1 MSDRDTFLPKFAAL
15 ALIGAGLVFWARSV
29 LDPYALSIV
38 MFVGINVILAVS
50 LNISNGFTG
59 LFSLGHPAFMTIGG
73 YMTAILVMPAARKGL
88 MLPDLPAFLAGQ
100 EWSFLPALLAGG
112 SLSAL
117 VAVIVGFPVL
127 RLRGHYLA
135 VATLGLIFIVQ
146 SLAVNLD
153 GVTRGALGLS
163 GLPSLTTT
171 WWVYGFVLLTLFVCW
186 RLKHS
191 SLGRTMLAIRE
202 NELAAAC
209 LGVRVARTRV
219 FAFAL
224 GAFFAGIAGGLW
236 VHVVT
241 LISPDS
247 FSFGLAFQL
256 VVMVVVGGTGS
267 ITGAS
272 IVAAV
277 LTLATEFLKPVEE
290 SLNLYGASQI
300 AIAVGVILI
309 LIYRPAGLFGTAEPQ
324 PLNLIKRLGSRHTSP
339 ANSPE

>member
-1 MSDRDTFLPKFAAL
+1 MSGRDTFLPKFAAL

-38 MFVGINVILAVS
+38 MFVGINIILAVS

-88 MLPDLPAFLAGQ
+88 MLPDLPAFLAMQ

-112 SLSAL
+112 LLSAL

-209 LGVRVARTRV
+209 LGVKVARTRV

-272 IVAAV
+272 LVAAV